1 MKIKKNGEVIRLT
14 ESDLKRIVKRTL
26 SEQRMG
32 DEDNEHPSH
41 RPITLEMIKEEV
53 RDTLME
59 REAILEMIPSDKV
72 DMVIDKI
79 SRFVIEDFHYQID
92 YLSDDLQNLVDHVLK
107 Y

>member
-1 MKIKKNGEVIRLT
+1 MKIKKNGKVIRLT

-32 DEDNEHPSH
+32 DEEMVNHFH
-41 RPITLEMIKEEV
+41 RPITIEMIEKEV
-53 RDTLME
+53 RDSLME

>member
-14 ESDLKRIVKRTL
+14 ESELKRIVKRTL

-32 DEDNEHPSH
+32 DEDNEHPLH

-53 RDTLME
+53 RDSLME
-59 REAILEMIPSDKV
+59 KEAILEMISSDKV
-72 DMVIDKI
+72 NMVIDKI
-79 SRFVIEDFHYQID
+79 ARFVIEDFHYQID